1 MAQNT
6 CKTMKNII
14 VFGATGGIG
23 VYTVLHLHD
32 TGKYNVIAVGHR
44 KNDNGFFEQYGIPY
58 FSVDISDYKSF
69 DVLPKEEIEAVV
81 NFAGVLPARSY
92 NPRMYISSFTMGQLN
107 VLEYMNSVGCKKI
120 ISAQTP
126 ADLWY
131 LQNTATPM
139 PADAQRSFP
148 PSTDH
153 SIYTIAKNAAID
165 ITEYYHNTFG
175 ISRFILRFFN
185 VYMYHPNPYY
195 YVDGIKRMISFRL
208 LMDKA
213 SSGQDIEVWGDPT
226 RSKEMLYVKD
236 LAQLV
241 EQCVESPL
249 EGGIYNVGSLKQV
262 TLEEQ
267 IDGIIE
273 VFSEETKS
281 KKVLRPD
288 KPNAL
293 FNHLDISKTIEDLGY
308 NPKFTYIEWLKDF
321 KKEMEENRFE
331 LIWGKRSDYE

>member
-1 MAQNT
+1 
-6 CKTMKNII
+6 MKNII

-23 VYTVLHLHD
+23 AYTVLHLHD

-44 KNDNGFFEQYGIPY
+44 KNDNGFFEQYGISY
-58 FSVDISDYKSF
+58 YSVDISDYKSF
-69 DVLPKEEIEAVV
+69 DVLPKAKIEAVV
-81 NFAGVLPARSY
+81 NLAGVLPARSY

-107 VLEYMNSVGCKKI
+107 VLEYMNSIGCKKI

-131 LQNTATPM
+131 LQNTTTPM

-195 YVDGIKRMISFRL
+195 HVDGIKRMISFRL
-208 LMDKA
+208 LMDRA

-236 LAQLV
+236 LTQLI
-241 EQCVESPL
+241 QNCIESSL
-249 EGGIYNVGSLKQV
+249 QGGIYNVGSSKQIS
-262 TLEEQ
+262 LEEQ
-267 IDGIIE
+267 IDGIID
-273 VFSEETKS
+273 VFTEGKRSN
-281 KKVLRPD
+281 KVYLPE

-293 FNHLDISKTIEDLGY
+293 FNHLDISKTIKELGY
-308 NPKFTYIEWLKDF
+308 SPKFSYIDWLNDF
-321 KKEMEENRFE
+321 KKEMQENRFK
-331 LIWGKRSDYE
+331 LLWGTRKDYED

>member
-1 MAQNT
+1 
-6 CKTMKNII
+6 MKRII

-23 VYTVLHLHD
+23 AYTALHLHESQV
-32 TGKYNVIAVGHR
+32 YEVIAVGHR
-44 KNDNGFFEQYGIPY
+44 KTDNGFYEQYGIKY
-58 FSVDISDYKSF
+58 LSVDIADYKTF
-69 DVLPKEEIEAVV
+69 DVLPKSDVDAVV
-81 NFAGVLPARSY
+81 NMAGVLPARSY
-92 NPRMYISSFTMGQLN
+92 DPRMYIQSFTMGQLN
-107 VLEYMNSVGCKKI
+107 VLEYMREVGCKKI

-131 LQNTATPM
+131 LQNTTEPM

-195 YVDGIKRMISFRL
+195 HVDGIKRMISFRL
-208 LMDKA
+208 LMDRAEK
-213 SSGQDIEVWGDPT
+213 GEDIEVWGDPT
-226 RSKEMLYVKD
+226 RSKEILYVKD
-236 LAQLV
+236 LAQLIQ
-241 EQCVESPL
+241 QCVESSL

-273 VFSEETKS
+273 VFTNEKKS

-288 KPNAL
+288 KPDAL
-293 FNHLDISKTIEDLGY
+293 FNHLDISKTVNELGY
-308 NPKFTYIEWLKDF
+308 SPKYSYIDWLKDF

-331 LIWGKRSDYE
+331 KLWGTRADYED